1 MAGGVTHHESFD
13 PKPDAPIEIRGPNTT
28 IQTGLPGIRFGE
40 VMPNMARA
48 TNLFAL
54 VRSFT
59 SGNDDHFHS
68 QARALSGRLVGPTQI
83 TTEPNVGS
91 LVSHV
96 LGPRGGLPGYIAVPG
111 TT

>member
-13 PKPDAPIEIRGPNTT
+13 PKPDAPVEIRGANTT
-28 IQTGLPGIRFGE
+28 IQTALTGIRFGE

-48 TNLFAL
+48 ANLIAL

-68 QARALSGRLVGPTQI
+68 QARALSG
-83 TTEPNVGS
+83 
-91 LVSHV
+91 
-96 LGPRGGLPGYIAVPG
+96 AMFC
-111 TT
+111 